1 MKRYLTIL
9 IPIALAACQTVP
21 SNTAIAD
28 PPDAKVVTVEDK
40 ADAKPDA
47 KLDDAPPADDK
58 QSDKT
63 DDNTALKGGDD
74 APVQKT
80 EEKAPAKEPTDET
93 QQVVVPRNFVE
104 YYKSDLVMAL
114 ISDSIVKDDV
124 ALMGIVSGTR
134 AYCQLRWE
142 PGFITFMNAAHRQ
155 GLDLNLVADD
165 HGYYH
170 GAAVKALASAEYQCT
185 EKDLID
191 LRAVEP
197 Y

>member
-21 SNTAIAD
+21 SNTAVAD
-28 PPDAKVVTVEDK
+28 PPDVKVVTAQDK
-40 ADAKPDA
+40 AEAKPDA

-58 QSDKT
+58 QSAKT
-63 DDNTALKGGDD
+63 DDDTALKGGDD

-80 EEKAPAKEPTDET
+80 EEKTPAKEPTDET
-93 QQVVVPRNFVE
+93 KQVVVPRNFVE

-170 GAAVKALASAEYQCT
+170 GAAVKALASAKYQCT